1 MIILIIIIIV
11 VLVVVGIVLAIAL
24 IEAKKYGTKMKDE
37 FVRICNSAFNRDTK
51 RQGNLDKIVQFFG
64 ERNEL
69 TNADIRSSL
78 GVSSRTTVRYMDEL
92 ERTGKVVQ
100 LGKIGHTVTYR
111 LK

>member
-1 MIILIIIIIV
+1 MTILIIIIV
-11 VLVVVGIVLAIAL
+11 ALVVVGIVLVVAL
-24 IEAKKYGTKMKDE
+24 IDARKYGTKMKDE
-37 FVRICNSAFNRDTK
+37 FVGICNSAFDRDTK
-51 RQGNLDKIVQFFG
+51 RQGNLDKIVQLFG

-69 TNADIRSSL
+69 TNADVRSNL

-100 LGKIGHTVTYR
+100 VGKIGHTVTYR